1 MAQVSEISDGVYRL
15 TVDNTEFQ
23 LQFSHFLIDD
33 EEPLLFHT
41 GFNATFGELHEAVAT
56 VLDPSKLR
64 WISFSHFESDECGSL
79 NRWLEQAPDA
89 EPVCTFLAANVNLR
103 DFSIRPARA
112 LEANESLET
121 GKRRF
126 SFLPTAHVP
135 HGWDAGVMFEHTERT
150 LFCSDLLLQQGDL
163 PPVTESDIVGSARE
177 ALVMMRDSPLGF
189 SVPYTPQ
196 TDAVFERLAALEPKT
211 LAVMHGSVY
220 RGNGAEA
227 LRDFASVVREVH
239 G

>member
-1 MAQVSEISDGVYRL
+1 MAHVSEIRDGVYRL
-15 TVDNTEFQ
+15 TVYNTEFQ

-41 GFNATFGELHEAVAT
+41 GFNAMFGELREEVAT
-56 VLDPSKLR
+56 VLDPAKLR
-64 WISFSHFESDECGSL
+64 WVGFSHFESDECGSL
-79 NRWLEQAPDA
+79 NRWLEQAPNA
-89 EPVCTFLAANVNLR
+89 EPVCTFIAANVNLR
-103 DFSIRPARA
+103 DFSIRPART
-112 LEANESLET
+112 LEPNESLET

-135 HGWDAGVMFEHTERT
+135 HGWDAGVMFEQTERT
-150 LFCSDLLLQQGDL
+150 LFCSDLLLQQGE
-163 PPVTESDIVGSARE
+163 PTPATESGIVGSAKE
-177 ALVMMRDSPLGF
+177 ALVTMKDSPFGF

-211 LAVMHGSVY
+211 LAVMHGSVF
-220 RGNGAEA
+220 RGNGAQA
-227 LRDFASVVREVH
+227 LRDIASVVKEVN